1 MAFWS
6 GIQEQAVMLIR
17 LLMEE
22 VELDNEVHCRFIFWG
37 S

>member
-22 VELDNEVHCRFIFWG
+22 VEFNNVVGYSFFWG